1 MTWSPPPPETC
12 LDITLGELDSQRGPL
27 FLSSFEANWDLL
39 RCFSV
44 VCVVKDTGTLL
55 FIP

>member
-1 MTWSPPPPETC
+1 MESPPPETC

-44 VCVVKDTGTLL
+44 VCVVKDNGALL